1 MFQLGSFG
9 CVSELDVSVYE
20 LDAAALAADA
30 LRLEIRKKHKI
41 FVLALRRLRLVSHRG
56 RGECVDEFWRRAS
69 VCVCD
74 SSFVTIPRIP

>member
-1 MFQLGSFG
+1 MFITFVRSSG

-30 LRLEIRKKHKI
+30 LRLEIREKHKSSSSP
-41 FVLALRRLRLVSHRG
+41 LRRLRLVSHRG

-69 VCVCD
+69 VCV
-74 SSFVTIPRIP
+74 RER